1 MKHSILIITL
11 LLLLPATKI
20 MAANDGNDATAA
32 ETTVSSWEPVPV
44 WPFAYQEFTDA
55 NIYVG
60 EKKVKA
66 KANIH
71 LKNSN
76 LWFIS
81 SKDNKTKLEATS
93 VKKVEFKNGDI
104 YQDINGHLAK
114 IVREDTINGDV
125 RRLFHKRIINMEQ
138 FNDIYR
144 QYNQQ
149 TGSDFG
155 AAFDSFTSAVADNN
169 GQTSIDYHPLPLQD
183 LFYMEK
189 NGEKFQMTES
199 NIIKHLDNKSEKN
212 AYRAYTRKAEIL
224 SGNLSSMMNVY
235 TTFFLK

>member
-1 MKHSILIITL
+1 MKHSILITTL
-11 LLLLPATKI
+11 LLLLTATKI
-20 MAANDGNDATAA
+20 MAASDGADATATEA
-32 ETTVSSWEPVPV
+32 AASNWEPVPV
-44 WPFAYQEFTDA
+44 WPFAYQDFTDA

-81 SKDNKTKLEATS
+81 SKDNKTKLEASS
-93 VKKVEFKNGDI
+93 VSKVEFKNGDI
-104 YQDINGHLAK
+104 YYDINGHLAK
-114 IVREDTINGDV
+114 VVREDTINGDV
-125 RRLFHKRIINMEQ
+125 RRLFQKRIIDMEQ
-138 FNDIYR
+138 FNDLSR

-149 TGSDFG
+149 GGSNFG
-155 AAFDSFTSAVADNN
+155 VVLDTFTSAVADNN
-169 GQTSIDYHPLPLQD
+169 GQTSLDQHPLPLQD
-183 LFYMEK
+183 LFFMEM

-199 NIIKHLDNKSEKN
+199 NILRHLSNKNEKN